1 MNTLPRLTSSEI
13 GVIWAAYQEATMTT
27 CFLKY
32 FIRTVDDSETNILLK
47 ECLKKEELF
56 IEKLV
61 HVMKQD
67 NMPVPVAF
75 SDSDVNLEA
84 PRLFSDEFVL
94 FYKMGLA
101 KIGLIKDST
110 SLSLLSRVDLLK
122 LFKARLDECYETYET
137 TTILLLKRG
146 LYVRPPYLYPPEV
159 EFVKGSGYLGG
170 TLFGKRPLNVMEVAH
185 LVMNNNYNLI
195 GLMLCTGFSQVAEN
209 KDVVK
214 HMVKGKEITKEIMA
228 ICSDF
233 LMESDVQAPSTWDAE
248 VTSSTVA
255 PFSDRLMLFYIAM
268 LSEVGSNIYSISSAA
283 SLRTD
288 LQVAYAKVSQDV
300 ASFTKN
306 GVELMIKFHWL
317 EQPPTFPD
325 RNKLAKK

>member
-32 FIRTVDDSETNILLK
+32 FISTVDDSETIILLK
-47 ECLKKEELF
+47 DCLKKEELF
-56 IEKLV
+56 IEKLI
-61 HVMKQD
+61 HVMNQD
-67 NMPVPVAF
+67 HMPIPVAF
-75 SDSDVNLEA
+75 SEKDVYLEA

-110 SLSLLSRVDLLK
+110 SLCLLSRVDLLK
-122 LFKARLDECYETYET
+122 LFKTHQDDCYDTYEKT
-137 TTILLLKRG
+137 TNLLLKRG

-170 TLFGKRPLNVMEVAH
+170 TLFGKRPLNVIEVSH
-185 LVMNNNYNLI
+185 LVMNNNFNLV
-195 GLMLCTGFSQVAEN
+195 GLMLCTGFSQFAEN
-209 KDVVK
+209 KDIVK
-214 HMVKGKEITKEIMA
+214 HMLKGKDLTKEIMVMCA
-228 ICSDF
+228 NF
-233 LMESDVQAPSTWDAE
+233 LMESDVQAPTTWDAE

-255 PFSDRLMLFYIAM
+255 PFSDRLILFYIAM
-268 LSEVGSNIYSISSAA
+268 LSEIGLNVYAISSSA

-288 LQVAYAKVSQDV
+288 LQAAYGKISQDV
-300 ASFTKN
+300 AAYAKN
-306 GVELMIKFHWL
+306 GIELMIKYGWL

-325 RNKLAKK
+325 RTKLAKK